1 LMHKIQ
7 EHPVPVFIGRI
18 CYGLYI
24 WHFPIFTWIE
34 GWAGQYRYGMIL
46 LIGWPLT
53 FAVAT
58 TSFYLIE
65 RPFMR
70 ARPGM

>member
-1 LMHKIQ
+1 
-7 EHPVPVFIGRI
+7 
-18 CYGLYI
+18 
-24 WHFPIFTWIE
+24 
-34 GWAGQYRYGMIL
+34 MIL

-58 TSFYLIE
+58 LSFYLIE

-70 ARPGM
+70 ARPGV